1 VHLMAPGV
9 PDLYQGDELWFRA
22 LVDPDNRRAVDWT
35 AREEL
40 LNALQSEL
48 APSAQAD
55 AARLAE
61 WCAAPED
68 DRLKLYVTSRLLH
81 LRRER
86 ATLFTRGD
94 YQPVPV
100 LGEHAAQVLAFRR
113 THGDESVMVVVPRL
127 TCGLGAGTPLG
138 AAWGETSLSLG
149 ASSIDSR
156 WRCWLSGQ
164 TVGTRGG
171 MLALSDALSVLPVAA
186 LVNGERE

>member
-1 VHLMAPGV
+1 
-9 PDLYQGDELWFRA
+9 
-22 LVDPDNRRAVDWT
+22 
-35 AREEL
+35 
-40 LNALQSEL
+40 
-48 APSAQAD
+48 
-55 AARLAE
+55 
-61 WCAAPED
+61 
-68 DRLKLYVTSRLLH
+68 
-81 LRRER
+81 
-86 ATLFTRGD
+86 
-94 YQPVPV
+94 V

-171 MLALSDALSVLPVAA
+171 MLALSDALGVLPMAA